1 MAFLRASRW
10 AVNKEITQF
19 IQTKKKSRISDR
31 KVRAASPAEV
41 TIVGMVSGHEP
52 LFKPITQWPKEILH
66 L

>member
-1 MAFLRASRW
+1 MAFLRQVDGQSIRKLL
-10 AVNKEITQF
+10 NLFKQ
-19 IQTKKKSRISDR
+19 KKSKISDR

-52 LFKPITQWPKEILH
+52 LFKPIAQWLKEILH